1 MKLTNTSEYSLRI
14 LTFMAKEP
22 ERLYPARY
30 LIEKLNISDK
40 YLRRI
45 MTNLSKA
52 GFIYSIQGREGG
64 YLFARKPEEITL
76 AEVVDAVEGMKQYTG
91 CVLGFCEC
99 SDENPCV
106 MHNTWVEIR
115 EDFVRTFDQT
125 TLGKLEYGKIN
136 KY

>member
-1 MKLTNTSEYSLRI
+1 
-14 LTFMAKEP
+14 MAKEP
-22 ERLYPARY
+22 EKLYQARL
-30 LIEKLNISDK
+30 LIDQLHISDK

-52 GFIYSIQGREGG
+52 GFIFSIQGREGG
-64 YLFARKPEEITL
+64 YFFARKPEEITL

-91 CVLGFCEC
+91 CVLGFCDC

-106 MHNTWVEIR
+106 MHHTWVKIR
-115 EDFVRTFDQT
+115 EDFVNTFLQT
-125 TLGKLEYGKIN
+125 NLGNLDSGNIS